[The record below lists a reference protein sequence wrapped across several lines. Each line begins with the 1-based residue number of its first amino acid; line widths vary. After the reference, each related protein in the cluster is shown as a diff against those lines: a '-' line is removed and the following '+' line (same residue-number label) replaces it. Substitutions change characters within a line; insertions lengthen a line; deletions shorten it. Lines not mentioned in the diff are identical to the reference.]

1 METIQEVKNLRQN
14 MQMINFN
21 VCKQELN
28 DKTKTMTTRQ
38 HDEPRYEINDYVRLI
53 WDGKT
58 EIGIGKITQIVKIKI
73 QRKDMGIDYINNEYA
88 FLYPNIMEIVRREG
102 FDTID
107 EYFNALH
114 KFYNIIKKKT
124 MYIYTW
130 RWV

>member
-1 METIQEVKNLRQN
+1 ML
-14 MQMINFN
+14 NFN

-38 HDEPRYEINDYVRLI
+38 DDITRFNKGDYIRMI
-53 WDGKT
+53 WKGKE
-58 EIGIGKITQIVKIKI
+58 EIGIVRITKIIKIKV

-102 FDTID
+102 FDTIND
-107 EYFNALH
+107 YFDTLH
-114 KFYNIIKKKT
+114 KFYNILKKKT
-124 MYIYTW
+124 MHIYSW